1 MASAALWPFSA
12 ERLFLIC
19 GSETPAGVSEPLF
32 HEKDPNWKRLLG
44 GKIPRFPLRP
54 LLRKCVCCG
63 PQAATNAK
71 YKQIFLY
78 LWPERKR
85 RPFSIVCVQ
94 KLPLRKDCAAFRF
107 SVFRQLFYPNQ
118 PCRIV
123 LSIQITRRMVVF
135 WLTNFKKNGTIE
147 KSSIGGRLFIQ
158 APGKLTDQR
167 DGPKTKGMVTILPW
181 ARTN

>member
-1 MASAALWPFSA
+1 MVQKHL
-12 ERLFLIC
+12 RVFLNHFF
-19 GSETPAGVSEPLF
+19 T
-32 HEKDPNWKRLLG
+32 R
-44 GKIPRFPLRP
+44 KIPTGNDFSVGKFPVFLYGP
-54 LLRKCVCCG
+54 TCENSVCCG

-85 RPFSIVCVQ
+85 RPFPIVCVQ